1 MHIATHAVFRPVE
14 RHEPHIWGLVQDVD
28 RGSQTVIYARGV
40 GDEPHAFAL
49 EPPEVFVF
57 QHLDAGLHAN
67 LLGGGGGEGHTQRK

>member
-1 MHIATHAVFRPVE
+1 MHIATHAVFRTVE
-14 RHEPHIWGLVQDVD
+14 RHEPHVRRLVQDVD

-49 EPPEVFVF
+49 QPPEAFVF

-67 LLGGGGGEGHTQRK
+67 LLGVSRGEGYTQRK